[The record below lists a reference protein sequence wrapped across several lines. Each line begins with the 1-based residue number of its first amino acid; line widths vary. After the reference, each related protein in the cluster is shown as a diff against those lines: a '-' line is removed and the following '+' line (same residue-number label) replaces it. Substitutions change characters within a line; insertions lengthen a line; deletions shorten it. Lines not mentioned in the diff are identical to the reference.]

1 MTSSHIYGTL
11 PSVSFSLLPIQ
22 LPGTPSHISLHI
34 QHQDKDAGTILTYE
48 RPCVKILRS
57 RAVVLLAQVGISVTV
72 DEGSNAGGGG
82 GVRSRYT
89 HIHIRPFLRL
99 PFSLSLPLSLSAPSP
114 PPSIFLSHPPFIP
127 PSLAASRRVY
137 ETPRQRRHHG
147 VVWSRLEVPDVDR
160 IPNWVGG
167 VSIKGRLAVPS
178 GTGGG

>member
-82 GVRSRYT
+82 RVRSRYT
-89 HIHIRPFLRL
+89 HIHIHPFLRL
-99 PFSLSLPLSLSAPSP
+99 PFSLSLPLSLSAPPHPLCLSLSP
-114 PPSIFLSHPPFIP
+114 SVHPSIASSFSPCLRDAPTEAPP
-127 PSLAASRRVY
+127 R
-137 ETPRQRRHHG
+137 G
-147 VVWSRLEVPDVDR
+147 CVVTAGS
-160 IPNWVGG
+160 
-167 VSIKGRLAVPS
+167 S
-178 GTGGG
+178 